1 MIEPEDTVNHT
12 EHTNP
17 PVAGS
22 TQGPRLKAT
31 TAALMAGAGHAGT
44 FLALGGG
51 SLWLAV
57 RGMDALPAVQ
67 KLFVAG
73 LYMQVLPA
81 IGFAVVA
88 RHLSR
93 FGRSQ
98 AAIAA
103 GALSLVSLLL
113 MGVGTLQT
121 LGGGVGQSFLLALS
135 LVLVTAIGVGVV
147 GTRVG
152 HVMKDQFEHE
162 PVLIQDSQRRPPG
175 SSPRVRP

>member
-1 MIEPEDTVNHT
+1 MNTSEDPRNRISHP
-12 EHTNP
+12 NP
-17 PVAGS
+17 PVALP
-22 TQGPRLKAT
+22 TQVPRLRAT
-31 TAALMAGAGHAGT
+31 TAALVAGAGHAGT
-44 FLALGGG
+44 FLALGAG

-67 KLFVAG
+67 RLFVGG

-98 AAIAA
+98 GAIAA
-103 GALSLVSLLL
+103 GALSLVSLML

-121 LGGGVGQSFLLALS
+121 LGGGSGQSFLLALS

-147 GTRVG
+147 STRLG
-152 HVMKDQFEHE
+152 HVMKDQFESE
-162 PVLIQDSQRRPPG
+162 PVLVQDTQRRTPG
-175 SSPRVRP
+175 ASA